1 VLFVDASTNST
12 CLPYCL
18 ETLVNAIVPAALIF
32 VPSRDGLS
40 HVPEEWTSV
49 TDIATGAR
57 VLLELARR
65 IDSQLHSMESAQA

>member
-1 VLFVDASTNST
+1 MAISFIGQVWVPGSENTENVGT
-12 CLPYCL
+12 TI
-18 ETLVNAIVPAALIF
+18 TLDKDNA
-32 VPSRDGLS
+32 D
-40 HVPEEWTSV
+40 V